1 MSICF
6 SLQPDYFSSVF
17 WVACAYG
24 IRLLKRLIIIHV
36 FFLNIQ
42 YHKELRVDILEK
54 LPTPFGLVRYGVAP
68 DHQDVKNV
76 ISTFTQVA
84 ENPRLQYWGNVT
96 VGKDVKLRELREAY
110 DAVLLAYGASLDK
123 RMNIEGEDL
132 RGVLSAKDFVGWY
145 NGFPPSSMSA
155 PDLDCETVA
164 VVGMGNVALDVA
176 RILLSPIE
184 RLGATDIPESVLAV
198 LSTSRVRRVVVVG
211 RRGPLQVAFTLK
223 EFRELT
229 QLPSLRHIRDPDK
242 SLSIKFTPS
251 GVLDAVL
258 GTGSNLEQLIES
270 LPRPRR
276 RLTQFLLSVDA
287 AQQQCTLKRDVD
299 ENAQHRLSC
308 EFRFLRSPVR
318 VLSCPNSNTTPS
330 SISASRVAALELAVN
345 RLEPWRPSHIL
356 YAEVYYSSAPNF
368 MQGPAG
374 NNQRAVRDPQ
384 APLERLECGLVIRS
398 IGYRS
403 LRIDDDLPFDEARGV
418 VACLDKLGRVD
429 VSALTAKEPAP
440 ALLYASG
447 WSKRGPIGVLVETST
462 DARLTAEAMLLDL
475 AELDQQRR
483 LWPSASVA
491 PGFDRIQE
499 LLRQRG
505 VKPVTFADWQRIDC
519 AEKAAGEIVGKPREK
534 FTSLSALLQVAFMKA
549 KEDRR
554 SK

>member
-1 MSICF
+1 MF
-6 SLQPDYFSSVF
+6 SVKSLGFCIATRLGHRLA
-17 WVACAYG
+17 ACG
-24 IRLLKRLIIIHV
+24 VTWNFHPIRSQHVCIVGSGPSAFYAAQYLLK
-36 FFLNIQ
+36 

-318 VLSCPNSNTTPS
+318 VLSSPNSNTTPS

-345 RLEPWRPSHIL
+345 RLE
-356 YAEVYYSSAPNF
+356 
-368 MQGPAG
+368 GPAG